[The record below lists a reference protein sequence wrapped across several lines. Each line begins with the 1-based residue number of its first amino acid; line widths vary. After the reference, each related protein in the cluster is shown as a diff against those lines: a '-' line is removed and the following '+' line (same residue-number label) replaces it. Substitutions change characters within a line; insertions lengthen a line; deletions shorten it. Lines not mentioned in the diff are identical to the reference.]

1 MTVAIVLILALLAVA
16 VVVVGAVL
24 GANANAGAPASATPT
39 PTETPRPAP
48 AEVAPPATVD
58 TFDRTA
64 YSLDDPM
71 SIWVV
76 VNKLRPMNPQD
87 FEPEDLVFVDVE
99 QTNEAYMRQEAS
111 DAIIA
116 MFDAAANEA
125 DLFLASNSAFRS
137 YESQENIYDGD
148 DTLTA
153 RPGFSEHQTGL
164 TMDIGASSGEC
175 SIEACFGELPEG
187 IWLRDNAYRF
197 GFILRYPADKTAVT
211 GYEYEPWHFR
221 YVGVPLATEMRER
234 GITTLEEFFGLPA
247 APSYE

>member
-24 GANANAGAPASATPT
+24 GANANAGAGATATPT

-48 AEVAPPATVD
+48 AEAAPPATVD

-64 YSLDDPM
+64 HSLDDPM

-99 QTNEAYMRQEAS
+99 QTYEAYMRQEAS
-111 DAIIA
+111 DAIIT

-137 YESQENIYDGD
+137 YEAQENIYDGD

-221 YVGVPLATEMRER
+221 YVGVPLATEMRDR

>member
-16 VVVVGAVL
+16 VVVVGVVV
-24 GANANAGAPASATPT
+24 GANANAGAEATATPT

-48 AEVAPPATVD
+48 AEAAPPATVD

-64 YSLDDPM
+64 HSLDDPM

-99 QTNEAYMRQEAS
+99 QTNAAYMRQEAS
-111 DAIIA
+111 DAIIT

-148 DTLTA
+148 DTQTA

-221 YVGVPLATEMRER
+221 YVGVPLATEMRDR

>member
-1 MTVAIVLILALLAVA
+1 MIVALSLIGVLLAIA
-16 VVVVGAVL
+16 VVVIGVVL
-24 GANANAGAPASATPT
+24 GANANAGAGASATPT

-48 AEVAPPATVD
+48 AEAAPPATVD
-58 TFDRTA
+58 TFDRTVH
-64 YSLDDPM
+64 SLDDPM

-76 VNKLRPMNPQD
+76 VNKLRPMNPPD
-87 FEPEDLVFVDVE
+87 FEPADLVFVPVE
-99 QTNEAYMRQEAS
+99 YTFEPYMRQEAS
-111 DAIIA
+111 DAVVA

-137 YESQENIYDGD
+137 YGAQENIYDGD

-164 TMDIGASSGEC
+164 TMDISPSTGEC
-175 SIEACFGELPEG
+175 ALEACFGELPEG

-221 YVGVPLATEMRER
+221 YVGVPLATEMRDT
-234 GITTLEEFFGLPA
+234 GTTTLEEFFGLPA